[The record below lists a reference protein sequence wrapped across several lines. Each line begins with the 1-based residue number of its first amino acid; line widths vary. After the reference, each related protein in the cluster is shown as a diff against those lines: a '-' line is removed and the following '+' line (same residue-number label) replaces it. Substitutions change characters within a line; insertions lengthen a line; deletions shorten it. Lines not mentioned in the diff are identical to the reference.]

1 MPIDER
7 ARGFDQANFNQTG
20 PSYADAKSTFA
31 TFLGRFPRHDG
42 VKDIL
47 ARSRV
52 LKKVGAS
59 EDAQLVAIS
68 RRLAQKLP
76 RSKWISFPIFAMGIN
91 IEEVWR

>member
-20 PSYADAKSTFA
+20 SSYADAKSTFVA
-31 TFLGRFPRHDG
+31 FLGRFPRHGG

-47 ARSRV
+47 ARSRA

-68 RRLAQKLP
+68 RRLAKLP
-76 RSKWISFPIFAMGIN
+76 RSKWTSFPIFAMGIN